1 MRAWTLILGLPLFAC
16 GGGDANIGAND
27 SGNPQE
33 DGSNG
38 GADTGTQPDGSMM
51 QNDSGRND
59 DSGNP
64 GNDSGMQNDGGTSLD
79 SGTCVPKVFTFG
91 CLNQQCQLGEGQY
104 CSMLQ
109 QGGCTVIP
117 AACKC
122 DYTCKCLLANTPKN
136 ACGGMI
142 VPKCNVGGSGQLN
155 FTCN

>member
-38 GADTGTQPDGSMM
+38 GADTGQPDGSMPS
-51 QNDSGRND
+51 DSGPQD
-59 DSGNP
+59 DSGDPN
-64 GNDSGMQNDGGTSLD
+64 GNDSGTQKDGGTALD

-104 CSMLQ
+104 CANIQ

-117 AACKC
+117 PACKC
-122 DYTCKCLLANTPKN
+122 DYTCKCLLANVSKGV
-136 ACGGMI
+136 CGGMI
-142 VPKCNVGGSGQLN
+142 VPKCNIGGSGQLN
-155 FTCN
+155 LTCN